1 MVDECLARV
10 EHAAGTKRAGG
21 ELVAH
26 GRRVARGGQRGAS
39 VLDGASEWGAGVHSP
54 AKNVEEWGAGEG
66 SAVVEQ
72 RVVLT
77 GWLGHRRLAVS

>member
-1 MVDECLARV
+1 MKRTHRSSSQSTSVIFVFVMVDECLARV

-39 VLDGASEWGAGVHSP
+39 VLDGASEWGQACTAP
-54 AKNVEEWGAGEG
+54 
-66 SAVVEQ
+66 
-72 RVVLT
+72 
-77 GWLGHRRLAVS
+77 RRM